1 MLYHSAVGKDIY
13 FQEKLLLNFKLS
25 TNFILYTSIILR
37 EQNKS
42 QTAVYVIFSVLI
54 LGTFSVFKYFI
65 DHVFEDYANINIR
78 RKVNYNFTL
87 EKYIV
92 LSMEILPI
100 IRLLK

>member
-1 MLYHSAVGKDIY
+1 MLYHSTVGRDIY
-13 FQEKLLLNFKLS
+13 FQEMFLLNFKLS
-25 TNFILYTSIILR
+25 TTFIWYISIILR

-42 QTAVYVIFSVLI
+42 QTSVYVILSVLI
-54 LGTFSVFKYFI
+54 LGTFSVLKYFI
-65 DHVFEDYANINIR
+65 DHVFKYNANINIR

-92 LSMEILPI
+92 LSMDILPI